1 MTFKKLLTMAAAIMM
16 AGSMWAQDVDYTS
29 YITNA
34 NLASKEGW
42 TLTTSGGGWSNI
54 EGTDPSYVIEAYA
67 GWGSLEM
74 TSFSMTQNVTLPS
87 GKYRAEG
94 YAFYR
99 YGLNATTDP
108 SISNANF
115 VAGDFSSKVVTL
127 GGETLDGT
135 LTSYPNSTGEA
146 STAFT
151 NGYYKSVIEFTLES
165 DATIEF
171 GYKGTHTLKQSWFI
185 AGPIKLYRTGDF
197 DFSLYE
203 TKLAN
208 TVAEATALYGETM
221 AASILAEL
229 QDVVAA
235 NNKSYSSVADYN
247 TACDKISAVIAK
259 AQKSIPSYKIIAT
272 GSIPNNSLAGWV
284 CENTNTFHINTWSVE
299 GNSDGSNMK
308 TPFIENWVGKGSYL
322 GAGKVYYKLEGLEP
336 GEVYYVR
343 ALVRSYNEANSDAP
357 NGPNF
362 FINDKEVDMTTAG
375 TTFTY
380 NGMSGI
386 YATMGDVAT
395 IGSDG
400 TLTLGVEIASDR
412 NYNWVAFK
420 DVEIQELGAAYTAAV
435 AKVESLNGNVPTAV
449 YAKAQAVVAA
459 NSAVTLE
466 SINAINDAYDAAKV
480 FVDPYTTSKNLLA
493 QATTLATSYPNLA
506 SNASLMAAAIEAAT
520 EVATLNDYNNKM
532 AVAISIF
539 DEWLKT
545 KANAEDVAAVANDN
559 ATANTTFNDAITA
572 QEAVVQAVTD
582 LTDAAN
588 VAAATT
594 ALQAALKTYVNDANP
609 TGGEKFNANLTFTIT
624 NPSFETGNL
633 NGWTQVGMQ
642 VQGNASFEKTGN
654 IYAEAWQPNGTKSIE
669 QSLTGMPQGHYSLT
683 VKILARDIT
692 SARVFA
698 GTEETAAIV
707 GNATNEYTVNF
718 ICLGDFTLGAE
729 GIGTG
734 AGNSWFALDNF
745 QLTYV
750 EGLTADEIANAELEK
765 ALADANAAA
774 AANAVGD
781 VLFAVP
787 TATYNTLQDAIAD
800 AQAVYSDTESTNAQ
814 KEAAA
819 STLNAAIATFN
830 AIGINKPEAGKA
842 YFLKQKTTSL
852 YMNLT
857 EAVTITAEP
866 YAIQFIANGEGWTI
880 ASAANTEVTAGMAGG
895 NTWSMSNNKVTAW
908 KFNLKDATEGT
919 YTIQGPNG
927 LIGSDNTT
935 AGSSC
940 YGNKGEANNGI
951 WIVEEAA
958 EATLAV
964 AAANEYATFVAPF
977 DVTIPAGVTAYT
989 VDGVTGTDLDM
1000 TEVTTTIPANT
1011 PVVLQATT
1019 DVNEKFYGIA
1029 ATAEAKAGLLTGV
1042 YTDTSAPV
1050 GTYVLQ
1056 NQGEVKFYL
1065 VEAGAQPTVKAGHAY
1080 LTAPSAGVKAFGFD
1094 AIATAI
1100 AGLTPT
1106 LSKGEGVVY
1115 NLQGQQLGGLQRGI
1129 NIVNGKK
1136 VLVK

>member
-1 MTFKKLLTMAAAIMM
+1 
-16 AGSMWAQDVDYTS
+16 MWAQDVDYTS

-34 NLASKEGW
+34 NLASKDGW
-42 TLTTSGGGWSNI
+42 TLTTSGGGWSNV
-54 EGTDPSYVIEAYA
+54 EGSEPSYVIEAYA
-67 GWGSLEM
+67 GWGNLDM
-74 TSFSMTQNVTLPS
+74 TSYSMTQNVKLPS

-115 VAGDFSSKVVTL
+115 VAGDFSAKVITL

-135 LTSYPNSTGEA
+135 LTNYPNSTGEA
-146 STAFT
+146 SAAFT
-151 NGYYKSVIEFTLES
+151 NGYYKSVIEFALES

-208 TVAEATALYGETM
+208 TVDEATALYGEKM
-221 AASILAEL
+221 AASTLTEL
-229 QDVVAA
+229 QDVVDA

-247 TACDKISAVIAK
+247 TACDNINAVIAK
-259 AQKSIPSYKIIAT
+259 AQKSIASYKVITA
-272 GSIPNNSLAGWV
+272 GSIPNDKLDGWV
-284 CENTNTFHINTWSVE
+284 CENTNTFHINTWSGE

-362 FINDKEVDMTTAG
+362 FINEKVVDMTTAG

-395 IGSDG
+395 VGADG
-400 TLTLGVEIASDR
+400 LLTLGVEIKADR

-420 DVEIQELGAAYTAAV
+420 DVVIQELGAAHTAAK
-435 AKVESLNGNVPTAV
+435 AKVASLEGKVPTAV
-449 YAKAQAVVAA
+449 YTKAQAVVAA
-459 NSAVTLE
+459 NSAVSLAT
-466 SINAINDAYDAAKV
+466 INAINDAYDAAKV
-480 FVDPYTTSKNLLA
+480 FVDPYATSKNLLA
-493 QATTLATSYPNLA
+493 QATTLAASYPNLT
-506 SNASLMAAAIEAAT
+506 SNVSTMTAALEAVD
-520 EVATLNDYNNKM
+520 ELATLTDYNNKM
-532 AVAISIF
+532 SAAIALF
-539 DEWLKT
+539 NEWLST
-545 KANAEDVAAVANDN
+545 KAAAEAIAAVDNDN
-559 ATANTTFNDAITA
+559 AAANTTFTDAIAA
-572 QEAVVQAVTD
+572 QEAVVQAVND
-582 LTDAAN
+582 LNNAGN
-588 VAAATT
+588 VAAAT
-594 ALQAALKTYVNDANP
+594 AAVKAAIKTYVDAANP
-609 TGGEKFNANLTFTIT
+609 TSGNTFDVTILVT
-624 NPSFETGNL
+624 NPSFENNFT
-633 NGWTQVGMQ
+633 GWTQSGMQ
-642 VQGNASFEKTGN
+642 TQGNTSFGKAGN
-654 IYAEAWQPNGTKSIE
+654 VYAEAWQPNGTKKVS
-669 QSLTGMPQGHYSLT
+669 QSLTEMPKGHYTLT
-683 VKILARDIT
+683 VRVKARGIT
-692 SARVFA
+692 SAKVYA
-698 GTEETAAIV
+698 GSEEKEVTIADEE
-707 GNATNEYTVNF
+707 NDYTVEF
-718 ICLGDFTLGAE
+718 SCIGDVTIGAE
-729 GIGTG
+729 GVGTG

-745 QLTYV
+745 RLTYT
-750 EGLTADEIANAELEK
+750 EGLTEDEIATI
-765 ALADANAAA
+765 ALKQAIDDAKTVAAA
-774 AANAVGD
+774 RPVGD
-781 VLFAVP
+781 ALFAVP
-787 TATYNTLQDAIAD
+787 TADNTTLNNAITA
-800 AQAVYSDTESTNAQ
+800 AQTVYDNTSATKAEKETAVA
-814 KEAAA
+814 
-819 STLNAAIATFN
+819 TLNAAVDTYKAVS
-830 AIGINKPEAGKA
+830 INKPEAGKG
-842 YFLKQKTTSL
+842 YFLKQKTSGL

-857 EAVTITAEP
+857 EAVKITAEP
-866 YAIQFIANGEGWTI
+866 YAVQFIANGEGWTI
-880 ASAANTEVTAGMAGG
+880 ASVANTEVTAGMAGG

-908 KFNLKDATEGT
+908 KFNLKDAAEGT

-940 YGNKGEANNGI
+940 YGNKAEANNGL

-977 DVTIPAGVTAYT
+977 NVTIPAGVKAYT
-989 VDGVTGTDLDM
+989 VDGVTGAELNM

-1011 PVVLQATT
+1011 PVVVNATT
-1019 DVNEKFYGIA
+1019 DVNEKFYGVA
-1029 ATAEAKAGLLTGV
+1029 AAAEAKEGLLTGV
-1042 YTDTSAPV
+1042 YTDTPAPV

-1056 NQGEVKFYL
+1056 NQGEGAKFYL
-1065 VEAGAQPTVKAGHAY
+1065 VEAGKQPTVKAGHAY

-1100 AGLTPT
+1100 AKIEAEKAEKAGI
-1106 LSKGEGVVY
+1106 Y
-1115 NLQGQQLGGLQRGI
+1115 NLQGQQLNSLQRGI

>member
-1 MTFKKLLTMAAAIMM
+1 MVAFLAMIGSSAYAAEYKIDQRLTSISALDGVLFAI
-16 AGSMWAQDVDYTS
+16 VDETDAKAFCFGYGDNGWDMFYKSYTS
-29 YITNA
+29 GDAQSAKACYF
-34 NLASKEGW
+34 K
-42 TLTTSGGGWSNI
+42 LTATSGGYYLQAYSFA
-54 EGTDPSYVIEAYA
+54 GTLHEQSWAK
-67 GWGSLEM
+67 G
-74 TSFSMTQNVTLPS
+74 
-87 GKYRAEG
+87 G
-94 YAFYR
+94 YFNSQPATGESQGCCFDL
-99 YGLNATTDP
+99 GLNGAQNGQDMANGAVWTLEVNGEGKFALKNVGTGLYL
-108 SISNANF
+108 SKNANSEDK
-115 VAGDFSSKVVTL
+115 VYAAGYSTPTYFTFCTL
-127 GGETLDGT
+127 RE
-135 LTSYPNSTGEA
+135 
-146 STAFT
+146 
-151 NGYYKSVIEFTLES
+151 
-165 DATIEF
+165 
-171 GYKGTHTLKQSWFI
+171 
-185 AGPIKLYRTGDF
+185 KL
-197 DFSLYE
+197 
-203 TKLAN
+203 
-208 TVAEATALYGETM
+208 
-221 AASILAEL
+221 
-229 QDVVAA
+229 
-235 NNKSYSSVADYN
+235 SVADAAAALE
-247 TACDKISAVIAK
+247 TAINEAKAIDQSAKMSTAALTGLQTAISTYESFSSTEADDYDAVIDAVK
-259 AQKSIPSYKIIAT
+259 AATADANTSINSYKIIAT

-480 FVDPYTTSKNLLA
+480 FVDPYATSKNLLA
-493 QATTLATSYPNLA
+493 QATTLAASYPNLT
-506 SNASLMAAAIEAAT
+506 SNVSTMTAALEAVDA
-520 EVATLNDYNNKM
+520 VATINDYNNKM
-532 AVAISIF
+532 SAAIALF
-539 DEWLKT
+539 NEWLST
-545 KANAEDVAAVANDN
+545 KAAAEAIAAVDNDN
-559 ATANTTFNDAITA
+559 AAANTTFTDAIAA
-572 QEAVVQAVTD
+572 QEAVVQAVND
-582 LTDAAN
+582 LSNATN
-588 VAAATT
+588 VAAAT
-594 ALQAALKTYVNDANP
+594 AAVKAAIKTYVDAANP
-609 TGGEKFNANLTFTIT
+609 TSGNTFDVTILVT
-624 NPSFETGNL
+624 NPSFESNFT
-633 NGWTQVGMQ
+633 GWTQSGMQ
-642 VQGNASFEKTGN
+642 TQGNTSFGKAGN
-654 IYAEAWQPNGTKSIE
+654 LYAEAWQPNGTKKVS
-669 QSLTGMPQGHYSLT
+669 QSLTEMPKGHYTLT
-683 VKILARDIT
+683 VKVKARGIT
-692 SARVFA
+692 SAKVFA
-698 GTEETAAIV
+698 GSEEKEVTIADEE
-707 GNATNEYTVNF
+707 NDYTVEF
-718 ICLGDFTLGAE
+718 SCIGDVTIGAE
-729 GIGTG
+729 GVGTG

-745 QLTYV
+745 RLTYT
-750 EGLTADEIANAELEK
+750 EGLTEDETATIALKQAIDDAK
-765 ALADANAAA
+765 AAADARP
-774 AANAVGD
+774 VGD
-781 VLFAVP
+781 ALFAVP
-787 TATYNTLQDAIAD
+787 TAANTTLSDAIVA
-800 AQAVYSDTESTNAQ
+800 AQTVYDNAAATTAE
-814 KEAAA
+814 KVAAA
-819 STLNAAIATFN
+819 STLNDAVDTYKAVS
-830 AIGINKPEAGKA
+830 INTPEAGKG

-940 YGNKGEANNGI
+940 YGNKAEANNGL

-958 EATLAV
+958 EATIAV

-977 DVTIPAGVTAYT
+977 DVTIPAGVKAYT

-1042 YTDTSAPV
+1042 YTDTPAPV

-1115 NLQGQQLGGLQRGI
+1115 NLQGQQLNSLQRGI
-1129 NIVNGKK
+1129 NIVGGKK

>member
-1 MTFKKLLTMAAAIMM
+1 MVAFLAMIGSSAYATEYKIDQRLTSISALDGVLFAI
-16 AGSMWAQDVDYTS
+16 VDETDAKAFCFGYGDNSWDMFYKSYTS
-29 YITNA
+29 GDAQSAKACYF
-34 NLASKEGW
+34 K
-42 TLTTSGGGWSNI
+42 LTATSGGYYLQAYSFA
-54 EGTDPSYVIEAYA
+54 GTLHEQSWAR
-67 GWGSLEM
+67 G
-74 TSFSMTQNVTLPS
+74 
-87 GKYRAEG
+87 G
-94 YAFYR
+94 YFNSQPATGESQGCCFDL
-99 YGLNATTDP
+99 GLNGAQNGQDMANGAVWTLEVNGEGKFALKNVGTGLYL
-108 SISNANF
+108 SKNANSEDK
-115 VAGDFSSKVVTL
+115 VYAAGYSTPTYFTFCTL
-127 GGETLDGT
+127 RE
-135 LTSYPNSTGEA
+135 
-146 STAFT
+146 
-151 NGYYKSVIEFTLES
+151 
-165 DATIEF
+165 
-171 GYKGTHTLKQSWFI
+171 
-185 AGPIKLYRTGDF
+185 KL
-197 DFSLYE
+197 
-203 TKLAN
+203 
-208 TVAEATALYGETM
+208 
-221 AASILAEL
+221 
-229 QDVVAA
+229 
-235 NNKSYSSVADYN
+235 SVADAAAALE
-247 TACDKISAVIAK
+247 TAIIAAKAIDQSAKMSTAALTGLQTAISSYESFSSTEADDYDAVIDAVK
-259 AQKSIPSYKIIAT
+259 AATADANTSINSYEVIAA
-272 GSIPNNSLAGWV
+272 GSIPNDKLDGWV
-284 CENTNTFHINTWSVE
+284 CENSNTFHINTWSGE

-362 FINDKEVDMTTAG
+362 FINEKVVDMTTAG

-395 IGSDG
+395 VGADG
-400 TLTLGVEIASDR
+400 LLTLGVEIKADR

-420 DVEIQELGAAYTAAV
+420 DVVIQELGAAHTAAK
-435 AKVESLNGNVPTAV
+435 AKVASLEGKVPTAV
-449 YAKAQAVVAA
+449 YTKAQAVVAA

-480 FVDPYTTSKNLLA
+480 FVEPYTTSKNLLA
-493 QATTLATSYPNLA
+493 QATTLATSHPNLA
-506 SNASLMAAAIEAAT
+506 SNASMMAAAIEAAT

-532 AVAISIF
+532 AAAISIF

-545 KANAEDVAAVANDN
+545 KANAEDVSAVANDN

-572 QEAVVQAVTD
+572 QEAIVQAVTD

-609 TGGEKFNANLTFTIT
+609 TGGEQFNANLTFTIT

-642 VQGNASFEKTGN
+642 TQGNASFEKTGN

-669 QSLTGMPQGHYSLT
+669 QTLTGMPQGHYRLT

-698 GTEETAAIV
+698 GTEETTAIV
-707 GNATNEYTVNF
+707 GNATNEYAVEF

-787 TATYNTLQDAIAD
+787 TATYFTLQDAITD

-819 STLNAAIATFN
+819 STLNAAIAAFN

-857 EAVTITAEP
+857 DAVKITAEP
-866 YAIQFIANGEGWTI
+866 YAVQFIANGEGWTI
-880 ASAANTEVTAGMAGG
+880 ASMANTEVTAGMAGG

-908 KFNLKDATEGT
+908 KFNLKDAAEDT

-940 YGNKGEANNGI
+940 YGNKAEANNGL

-977 DVTIPAGVTAYT
+977 DVTIPAGVKAYT
-989 VDGVTGTDLDM
+989 VDGVTGAELNM
-1000 TEVTTTIPANT
+1000 TEVTTTIKANT

-1019 DVNEKFYGIA
+1019 DVNEKFYGVA
-1029 ATAEAKAGLLTGV
+1029 AAAEAKEGLLTGV
-1042 YTDTSAPV
+1042 YTDTPAPV

-1056 NQGEVKFYL
+1056 NQGEGAKFYL
-1065 VEAGAQPTVKAGHAY
+1065 VEAGKQPTVKAGHAY

-1100 AGLTPT
+1100 AKIEAEKAEKAGI
-1106 LSKGEGVVY
+1106 Y
-1115 NLQGQQLGGLQRGI
+1115 NLQGQRVNTLQRGI